1 MIRNVD
7 MRHLGLWK
15 LKKEVLE
22 VPVLIL
28 NAMIFT
34 FVLYLQ
40 VLMEKQIMAH
50 VKYVRITHTG
60 YKAYSKMPVLVASD
74 MVMSFP
80 VYISSFSKSEN

>member
-22 VPVLIL
+22 VPALLIL

-40 VLMEKQIMAH
+40 VLMEKL
-50 VKYVRITHTG
+50 T
-60 YKAYSKMPVLVASD
+60 SL
-74 MVMSFP
+74 
-80 VYISSFSKSEN
+80 

>member
-7 MRHLGLWK
+7 VRHLGLWK

-34 FVLYLQ
+34 FVLY
-40 VLMEKQIMAH
+40 I
-50 VKYVRITHTG
+50 HT
-60 YKAYSKMPVLVASD
+60 
-74 MVMSFP
+74 
-80 VYISSFSKSEN
+80 YIHSLFDK